1 MLLRSGTGC
10 VGIPDLNC
18 LFCAC
23 VLSASSLPMRSR
35 MRLQLSAT
43 NVSESNPDLLSLVYP
58 DHNTGYVYSQLLTG
72 KPERQPDGGAWC
84 QGTSPSNGIPP

>member
-10 VGIPDLNC
+10 AGIPDLNC

-58 DHNTGYVYSQLLTG
+58 DHNTGYVYSQLSTG
-72 KPERQPDGGAWC
+72 KPERQPDGGAWW
-84 QGTSPSNGIPP
+84 QGTSHL